1 MAELQATLVTMSV
14 DTDLDSP
21 DYRTIVCEETSE
33 AGMDSSTTDTPTK
46 CGTFTAVATPAG
58 TITGSGVVQAD
69 PEADEVS
76 FQEIL
81 GWVNNKTKVAA
92 VYQNATDGG
101 TTATGEAVYMEGEG
115 YFTSAR
121 VTAQEGDLVKFNW
134 AFSFSGPVNTTSPA
148 S

>member
-14 DTDLDSP
+14 DTDLVSP

-33 AGMDSSTTDTPTK
+33 GGLDSTTTDTPTK
-46 CGTFTAVATPAG
+46 CGTFTAVSTPAG

-69 PEADEVS
+69 PQADEVS

-81 GWVNNKTKVAA
+81 GWVNNKTKLAA
-92 VYQNATDGG
+92 VYQNDAEG
-101 TTATGEAVYMEGEG
+101 TTSVGEAVFMAGEG

-134 AFSFSGPVNTTSPA
+134 AFSFSGPVDTAYPA